1 MRITLD
7 TNIILDI
14 LEKREPFFADS
25 YLVLLNALENG
36 DLCMMPVSATTDI
49 AYILRKAEDVKGKLL
64 DFSFMV
70 KLTDVTTKDFAEAM
84 KTDMPDFEDALLA
97 ANAKHNKAD
106 CIITRNAKDYVNSP
120 VKAITPAEVL
130 KEWS

>member
-36 DLCMMPVSATTDI
+36 DLCMMPVSATTDF

-70 KLTDVTTKDFAEAM
+70 KLTDVTTKDFDEAM
-84 KTDMPDFEDALLA
+84 KADMPDFEDALLA

-106 CIITRNAKDYVNSP
+106 CIITRNAKDYANSP
-120 VKAITPAEVL
+120 VKAFTPAEFL
-130 KEWS
+130 KEWY

>member
-49 AYILRKAEDVKGKLL
+49 AYILRKTADIKGKLL
-64 DFSFMV
+64 DFSYMV
-70 KLTDVTTKDFAEAM
+70 KLTDVTAEDFNEAVRA
-84 KTDMPDFEDALLA
+84 DMPDFEDSLLA
-97 ANAKHNKAD
+97 ANAKRNKAD
-106 CIITRNAKDYVNSP
+106 CIITRNAKDFTKSSVR
-120 VKAITPAEVL
+120 AITPVEFL
-130 KEWS
+130 KEL

>member
-7 TNIILDI
+7 TNILLDI

-25 YLVLLNALENG
+25 YLVILNALENG

-49 AYILRKAEDVKGKLL
+49 AYILRNTDDVKGTLQNL
-64 DFSFMV
+64 SYMV
-70 KLTDVTTKDFAEAM
+70 RFTDVTAEDFQEAINAE
-84 KTDMPDFEDALLA
+84 MPDFEDALLA

-106 CIITRNAKDYVNSP
+106 CIVTRNVKDFSRSP
-120 VKAITPAEVL
+120 VNAITPAQFL
-130 KEWS
+130 KEWY

>member
-70 KLTDVTTKDFAEAM
+70 KLTDVTTKDLDEAM
-84 KTDMPDFEDALLA
+84 KADMPDFEDALLA

-106 CIITRNAKDYVNSP
+106 CIITRNAKDYANSP
-120 VKAITPAEVL
+120 IKAFTPAEFL
-130 KEWS
+130 KEWY

>member
-14 LEKREPFFADS
+14 IEKREPFFADS

-120 VKAITPAEVL
+120 VKAITPAEFL
-130 KEWS
+130 KEW

>member
-106 CIITRNAKDYVNSP
+106 CIITRNAKDYANSP
-120 VKAITPAEVL
+120 VKAFTPAEFL
-130 KEWS
+130 KEWY

>member
-14 LEKREPFFADS
+14 IEKREPFFADS

-106 CIITRNAKDYVNSP
+106 CIITQNAKDYVNSP
-120 VKAITPAEVL
+120 VKAITPAEFL
-130 KEWS
+130 KEW

>member
-120 VKAITPAEVL
+120 VKAITPAEFL
-130 KEWS
+130 KEW

>member
-49 AYILRKAEDVKGKLL
+49 AYILRKAADIKGKLL
-64 DFSFMV
+64 DFSYMV
-70 KLTDVTTKDFAEAM
+70 KLTDVTAEDFNEAVRA
-84 KTDMPDFEDALLA
+84 DMPDFEDSLLA
-97 ANAKHNKAD
+97 ANAKRNKAD
-106 CIITRNAKDYVNSP
+106 CIITRNAKDFTKSSVR
-120 VKAITPAEVL
+120 AITPVEFL
-130 KEWS
+130 KEL